1 MKRYLLRRLLR
12 MVVTAWLVVTFV
24 FVVLR
29 VSGDP
34 IEALVPADIATPDL
48 IEYYRTLY
56 GLDRSLPVQYFGY
69 LRGLLAGDLGV
80 SFQDGRNAIDVVL
93 ERLPATLQLASVSFV
108 MMLLIGLPS
117 GVFAAL
123 NRGRLIDRLI
133 MSIAVAGYSMPQ
145 YLLGILLIWIFAVE
159 LQWLPSSGSNT
170 YANLILP
177 AITMALFNGAM
188 IARFTRS
195 GVLEVLG
202 LPHVRAATAQGWPQH
217 TIVFREILP
226 NAAIPLITVIGY
238 ITITLVTGSILVEWV
253 YGWPGIGRLL
263 IQSVGERNLPVVQI
277 LVLMFAMSAVIINF
291 IADTAYA
298 FFNPKIRLS
307 HDSQ

>member
-1 MKRYLLRRLLR
+1 MTRYLLRRLLR
-12 MVVTAWLVVTFV
+12 MVITAWLVVTFV

-80 SFQDGRNAIDVVL
+80 SFQDGRDAIDVVR
-93 ERLPATLQLASVSFV
+93 ERLPATLQLASISFV

-170 YANLILP
+170 YANLVLP

-202 LPHVRAATAQGWPQH
+202 LPHVRAAAAQGWPQR
-217 TIVFREILP
+217 TIVIREILP

-307 HDSQ
+307 HES

>member
-1 MKRYLLRRLLR
+1 MTRYLLRRVLR
-12 MVVTAWLVVTFV
+12 MVITAWLVVTFV

-80 SFQDGRNAIDVVL
+80 SFQDGRDAIDVVL

-123 NRGRLIDRLI
+123 NRGRLVDRLI

-170 YANLILP
+170 YANLVLP

-202 LPHVRAATAQGWPQH
+202 LPHVRAAAAQGWPQR
-217 TIVFREILP
+217 TIVIREILP

-307 HDSQ
+307 HDS